1 VSDPAAVAPANGS
14 LQFDRAERAAAPAE
28 ATCAVCRQPVGAT
41 YYDVNGNVTCP
52 RCRGQILATWNRGS
66 PGKRF
71 AKAFALGSAA
81 AVLGAGGYFAFVA
94 LSGMDWSLVTVLIGL
109 FVGVA
114 VRKGSNGRGGWRYQA
129 LAMFLTYCAIA
140 ATDSSLI
147 AREMAKDLR
156 PTVDASA
163 TAASVTGR
171 SAAHSDGTVPKAR
184 ERPGPVAL
192 AIGLA
197 LLLGLAFA
205 APILTGIAAPL
216 HLVIAGFGVYAAWK
230 INRGAALRVTG
241 PYQAAARPATA

>member
-1 VSDPAAVAPANGS
+1 MSDPAAVAPAGGS
-14 LQFDRAERAAAPAE
+14 LQFDRAERAAAPDE

-41 YYDVNGNVTCP
+41 YYEVNGNVTCP

-71 AKAFALGSAA
+71 AKAFALGAGA

-156 PTVDASA
+156 PTADSSA
-163 TAASVTGR
+163 TVAST
-171 SAAHSDGTVPKAR
+171 STVAKAR

-192 AIGLA
+192 ALGLA

-230 INRGAALRVTG
+230 INRGAALRATG

>member
-1 VSDPAAVAPANGS
+1 VLG
-14 LQFDRAERAAAPAE
+14 AAAA
-28 ATCAVCRQPVGAT
+28 G
-41 YYDVNGNVTCP
+41 
-52 RCRGQILATWNRGS
+52 
-66 PGKRF
+66 
-71 AKAFALGSAA
+71 
-81 AVLGAGGYFAFVA
+81 LGAGGYFAFVA

-147 AREMAKDLR
+147 AREMAQDFR
-156 PTVDASA
+156 SGADS
-163 TAASVTGR
+163 
-171 SAAHSDGTVPKAR
+171 SAALARTTDGSAARSESALATGR

-197 LLLGLAFA
+197 GLVGLAFA
-205 APILTGIAAPL
+205 APILTGLAAPL

>member
-1 VSDPAAVAPANGS
+1 MSDPAAVAPAGGS
-14 LQFDRAERAAAPAE
+14 LQFDRAERAAAPDE

-41 YYDVNGNVTCP
+41 YYEVNGNVTCP

-71 AKAFALGSAA
+71 AKAFALGAAA
-81 AVLGAGGYFAFVA
+81 AVLGAGGYVAFVA

-109 FVGVA
+109 FVGIA

-156 PTVDASA
+156 PTADSSA
-163 TAASVTGR
+163 TVAST
-171 SAAHSDGTVPKAR
+171 STVAKAR

-192 AIGLA
+192 ALGLA

-230 INRGAALRVTG
+230 INRGAALRATG

>member
-1 VSDPAAVAPANGS
+1 
-14 LQFDRAERAAAPAE
+14 
-28 ATCAVCRQPVGAT
+28 
-41 YYDVNGNVTCP
+41 
-52 RCRGQILATWNRGS
+52 
-66 PGKRF
+66 
-71 AKAFALGSAA
+71 
-81 AVLGAGGYFAFVA
+81 
-94 LSGMDWSLVTVLIGL
+94 
-109 FVGVA
+109 

-156 PTVDASA
+156 PTADSSA
-163 TAASVTGR
+163 TVAST
-171 SAAHSDGTVPKAR
+171 STVAKAR

-192 AIGLA
+192 ALGLA

>member
-1 VSDPAAVAPANGS
+1 MSDPAAVAPTGAS
-14 LQFDRAERAAAPAE
+14 LQFDRAERTVAPAE
-28 ATCAVCRQPVGAT
+28 ATCAVCQQPVGAT
-41 YYDVNGNVTCP
+41 YYEVNGNVTCP
-52 RCRGQILATWNRGS
+52 RCRGQILVTWNRGS

-71 AKAFALGSAA
+71 ATAFALGAAA
-81 AVLGAGGYFAFVA
+81 AVLGAAGYFAFVA
-94 LSGMDWSLVTVLIGL
+94 LSGMDWSLVTVLMGL
-109 FVGVA
+109 LVGVA

-156 PTVDASA
+156 PTVDSSA
-163 TAASVTGR
+163 TVASTT
-171 SAAHSDGTVPKAR
+171 GTVAKGRA
-184 ERPGPVAL
+184 RPGPIAL
-192 AIGLA
+192 AMGVA

-216 HLVIAGFGVYAAWK
+216 HLVIASFGVYAAWK

-241 PYQAAARPATA
+241 PYQAATA

>member
-71 AKAFALGSAA
+71 AKAFALGGAA

-147 AREMAKDLR
+147 AREMARDLR
-156 PTVDASA
+156 STADSSA
-163 TAASVTGR
+163 TVASVTGR
-171 SAAHSDGTVPKAR
+171 SAAHSDGTVAKAR